1 MKAIKIIAASIML
14 LCGALFANAQPG
26 GMRGQGG
33 QRGPGGQQM
42 DPEQMVQMRVD
53 RLKETLKLTA
63 DQVTKVTA
71 VFKKQNEDMAK
82 LMQGGQP
89 DMEAFQKLRENETA
103 ELKKILT
110 ADQFKA
116 YEESMQR
123 GFGGG
128 RGQGGPGGGREGI
141 QMRQRQ

>member
-26 GMRGQGG
+26 GARG
-33 QRGPGGQQM
+33 QRGGGQQFN
-42 DPEQMVQMRVD
+42 PEQMVQMRVD
-53 RLKETLKLTA
+53 YMKESLKLTA
-63 DQVTKVTA
+63 DQVTKLTA
-71 VFKKQNEDMAK
+71 VFKKQNEEMGK
-82 LMQGGQP
+82 LMQGGGQP
-89 DMEAFQKLRENETA
+89 DMEAFQKLREAENA

-110 ADQFKA
+110 AEQFKT

-128 RGQGGPGGGREGI
+128 RGQRGPGGGREGI
-141 QMRQRQ
+141 QMRERQ